1 MVVEAYGKKDGKDI
15 LVEVHVVAPGLVESY
30 EKAGMTA
37 EMYLTGQGGF
47 LFSKMFVNDKFDKK
61 GLFTSDMLTMDQ
73 VDCYFDYAKE
83 FDITLDTIIKDI

>member
-1 MVVEAYGKKDGKDI
+1 VN
-15 LVEVHVVAPGLVESY
+15 APGLVESF

-37 EMYLTGQGGF
+37 EMYLTGQGGY
-47 LFSKMFVNDKFDKK
+47 LYSKMFINDKFDKK

-83 FDITLDTIIKDI
+83 LDITLDTKIKKL